1 MLASR
6 VLGKQLR
13 KVPTWTAPTR
23 MCIRPLATEAGAT
36 TAGYKTILTEKREG
50 GVALITLNRPKALN
64 ALCNE
69 LLDELVHSLENFQ
82 KDSDV
87 SCVVLTGSTK
97 AFAAGADIKEMSEL
111 SFRDTYTNKLFANA
125 DRILSI
131 QKPIIAA
138 VNGYALGGGFEL
150 AMICDMI
157 VAGDKAKF
165 GQPEIR
171 LGTIPGIGGTQR
183 LTRAMGKSKAME
195 LILTGDQID
204 ANTAHS
210 YGLVSQVVPED
221 KLIDTAIEIGRKIAG
236 HSKVTVAMAK
246 QAVNQAF
253 ETSLHEGLLFERN
266 LFYSTFATN
275 DQKIGMKAF
284 VEKAKPTWSH
294 S

>member
-1 MLASR
+1 
-6 VLGKQLR
+6 
-13 KVPTWTAPTR
+13 
-23 MCIRPLATEAGAT
+23 
-36 TAGYKTILTEKREG
+36 
-50 GVALITLNRPKALN
+50 VALITLNRPKALN

-69 LLDELVHSLENFQ
+69 LLDELVHALENFQ
-82 KDSDV
+82 KDNDI

-195 LILTGDQID
+195 LILTGDQMD
-204 ANTAHS
+204 AHTAHS
-210 YGLVSQVVPED
+210 YGLVSQVVAED
-221 KLIDTAIEIGRKIAG
+221 KLIDTAIEIGKKIAG
-236 HSKVTVAMAK
+236 HSKITVAMAK